1 MVKSASKSYCILSV
15 FLKLSNSMSVEQFS
29 ELESA
34 ESMEVIVIFTSL
46 SLRRS
51 NGSQHGVIGVIG
63 TSGNAGVFAFKFPL
77 LTSSMAFLS

>member
-1 MVKSASKSYCILSV
+1 
-15 FLKLSNSMSVEQFS
+15 MSVEQFS

-51 NGSQHGVIGVIG
+51 NGSQQGVIGVIG
-63 TSGNAGVFAFKFPL
+63 GSCIDGAVFAFKFPL
-77 LTSSMAFLS
+77 LTSSMAFRS

>member
-1 MVKSASKSYCILSV
+1 
-15 FLKLSNSMSVEQFS
+15 MSVEQFS

-63 TSGNAGVFAFKFPL
+63 MSGTAGAVFAFKFPL
-77 LTSSMAFLS
+77 LTSSMALRS